1 MAAGAGLAAAVL
13 AGAEPARSDPTP
25 GRIAYVHQRSE
36 GFYTLTTIRLNGTGA
51 RRVVTPRRG
60 YPRPTLPRFSPDGKQ
75 LAFANFGGGPTRPGP
90 LGRRD
95 RGRACCH
102 IVRGVLPDAG
112 IAEDRVVVSG
122 TASRSVPADRA
133 VWALV
138 VVETGE
144 APAEAFGRC
153 GRRLDALTRALRD
166 ALGEAAEVRTGA
178 LSVQPQRDVE
188 GRRLETVEVRGQVV
202 VDVPVEAVG
211 RASGAAMSAGAD
223 RLEGPAL
230 EVRAATAIGEELL
243 ADAVAAARR
252 EAERIAS
259 AAGRRL
265 GRVVSVAEEGRWRHP
280 SARRGDGVGEQW
292 LGRAGARAV
301 GRAARG
307 VGPGR
312 VRARGLTQIPSSS
325 GVLDTLL
332 RW

>member
-1 MAAGAGLAAAVL
+1 M
-13 AGAEPARSDPTP
+13 
-25 GRIAYVHQRSE
+25 
-36 GFYTLTTIRLNGTGA
+36 
-51 RRVVTPRRG
+51 
-60 YPRPTLPRFSPDGKQ
+60 
-75 LAFANFGGGPTRPGP
+75 
-90 LGRRD
+90 
-95 RGRACCH
+95 
-102 IVRGVLPDAG
+102 
-112 IAEDRVVVSG
+112 VSG

-202 VDVPVEAVG
+202 VDVPVEAAG

-252 EAERIAS
+252 KAERIAS

-265 GRVVSVAEEGRWRHP
+265 GRVVSVAEEV
-280 SARRGDGVGEQW
+280 DGGIH
-292 LGRAGARAV
+292 L
-301 GRAARG
+301 RAA
-307 VGPGR
+307 VT
-312 VRARGLTQIPSSS
+312 VSASS
-325 GVLDTLL
+325 GWDGPELEPSDARLEASVQVVFALED
-332 RW
+332 